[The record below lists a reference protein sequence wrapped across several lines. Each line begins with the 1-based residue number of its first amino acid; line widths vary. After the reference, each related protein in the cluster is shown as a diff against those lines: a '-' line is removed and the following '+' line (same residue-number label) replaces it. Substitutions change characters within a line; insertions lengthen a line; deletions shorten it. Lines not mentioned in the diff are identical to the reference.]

1 MFCLVKLNGFAQ
13 PGPLRAAYP
22 SQRCRHGSVRPQ
34 AETSRHDRAQKVA
47 RLGIQLLPYSK
58 LSMGLIM
65 DNGKAIAW
73 TLRVA
78 TTAGIGLLISMAWS
92 ISQEM
97 EIQNVRIENNRR
109 NIEQIVEVLLL
120 NAEQETADED

>member
-1 MFCLVKLNGFAQ
+1 M
-13 PGPLRAAYP
+13 
-22 SQRCRHGSVRPQ
+22 
-34 AETSRHDRAQKVA
+34 
-47 RLGIQLLPYSK
+47 LPYSK